1 MLSGASAFDF
11 ASRTGRLGAELE
23 SLGDGGAR
31 WNRLF
36 CREQV
41 ELESLCDP
49 VGVVLWVVL
58 HVALRQVE
66 LWIVVGLGDCTRC
79 WR

>member
-1 MLSGASAFDF
+1 MLLVGGCFGVWFLSRCVDIEVSQILFGASAFEF

-41 ELESLCDP
+41 ELE
-49 VGVVLWVVL
+49 
-58 HVALRQVE
+58 
-66 LWIVVGLGDCTRC
+66 
-79 WR
+79 